1 MQAPMESDD
10 TCRTCSAIPG
20 KIVEVSESAH
30 SALAVVAGVTR
41 QVDLML
47 IQDEQ
52 LAPGDWILTHVGF
65 GLSKITEDD
74 ALGHLHALEILGE
87 RGTES
92 YDQSRAT

>member
-1 MQAPMESDD
+1 MTAY
-10 TCRTCSAIPG
+10 
-20 KIVEVSESAH
+20 AH
-30 SALAVVAGVTR
+30 SPGNQAAAARIATVDVAGVTR